1 MFRDMYN
8 LVIRKGTR
16 NNVTNAVIYMMD
28 DNCRVSEAMY
38 VGLCRYIGTPT
49 EVTIRREV
57 IDMGEVLHK
66 HVLLSSKSRM
76 MFSGSFREGFR
87 LKSSDREFMHW
98 PIDLK
103 VITDITQTRM

>member
-1 MFRDMYN
+1 
-8 LVIRKGTR
+8 
-16 NNVTNAVIYMMD
+16 MMD